1 MDATARRYGW
11 TRRPVHSDAYLLPA
25 VLRLLARY
33 KPRTVIDAGCGTG
46 AITGAIAAS
55 GYDVIGVDRDAGGIE
70 IAREDH
76 PGARFEVSSFV
87 ADPPAVVDMVVSTEV
102 IEHLYHPGELI
113 AYAYRAL
120 NPDGVLVLSTPYH
133 GYLKNLAMA
142 LVDGWDAHHVVSWTG
157 GHIKFFSRR
166 SLTAM
171 LARRGFRVVEFVGVG
186 RAPFLWK
193 SMILVARPLPPVG

>member
-1 MDATARRYGW
+1 MNAKAYRYGW

-25 VLRLLARY
+25 IHRLLARY
-33 KPRTVIDAGCGTG
+33 KPGTMIDAGCGTG

-55 GYDVIGVDRDAGGIE
+55 GHDVIGVDRDAGGIG
-70 IAREDH
+70 IAREDY
-76 PGARFEVSSFV
+76 PGVRFEVSDFGS
-87 ADPPAVVDMVVSTEV
+87 APPAVVDMVISTEV
-102 IEHLYHPGELI
+102 IEHLYHPGELLS
-113 AYAYRAL
+113 YAHRAL
-120 NPDGVLVLSTPYH
+120 HPDGLLVISTPYH

-171 LARRGFRVVEFVGVG
+171 LARRGFRVVDFVGVG
-186 RAPFLWK
+186 RVPFLWK
-193 SMILVARPLPPVG
+193 SMILVARPLPPR